1 MLALI
6 TREIRDQMVYIGAC
20 CTLSAIMIVSAVSL
34 YVWAVEAGLFLF
46 SALLMSVLFLG
57 FCVLGASQM
66 YADQANRISVLLSAL
81 AVTRSRILAARVLVG
96 ALTVLVSLIP
106 FVITIVIL
114 LQIAIPPIKFYA
126 RMVWEISAATIL
138 MGFACYCLGLL
149 IGWTSNKS
157 RLILGT
163 LFGIVLVTSLV
174 VAKGFGPGVILLL
187 LLFIAAALT
196 HTWHRFTSVS
206 L

>member
-6 TREIRDQMVYIGAC
+6 AREIRDQMVYIGAC
-20 CTLSAIMIVSAVSL
+20 CTLSVIMIVSAVSL
-34 YVWAVEAGLFLF
+34 YVWAVEGGLFIF
-46 SALLMSVLFLG
+46 SALLMNVLFLG
-57 FCVLGASQM
+57 FFVLGVSQM
-66 YADQANRISVLLSAL
+66 YGDQANRISVLLSAL

-96 ALTVLVSLIP
+96 ALTVLASLIP
-106 FVITIVIL
+106 FVATIVIL
-114 LQIAIPPIKFYA
+114 LQLAMPPLEFYS
-126 RMVWEISAATIL
+126 RMVWEISATTIL
-138 MGFACYCLGLL
+138 MGFACYCLGLQ
-149 IGWTSNKS
+149 IGWTSNRV

-163 LFGIVLVTSLV
+163 LFGVAVLVSLL
-174 VAKGFGPGVILLL
+174 VAKGFGPGVMLLL